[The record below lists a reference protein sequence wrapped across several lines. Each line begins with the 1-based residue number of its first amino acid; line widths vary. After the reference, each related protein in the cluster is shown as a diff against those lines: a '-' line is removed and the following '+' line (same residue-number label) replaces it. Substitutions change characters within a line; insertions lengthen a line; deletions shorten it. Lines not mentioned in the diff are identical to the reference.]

1 MRDEP
6 LPPSPPASEIATAE
20 PAAADRA
27 VADGGVPRRPEW
39 RFLASAL
46 ALGLGFIGLFRVP
59 WVQSEL
65 LIPFARGQ
73 QKVAGWALGLERL
86 PVVVDFSCTGA
97 DVMALCLAAVLAF
110 PAALGA
116 RLRGAAIGLTL
127 IAALNTARIG
137 TLSLAV
143 GDRVLFDRLHLL
155 VWPAILIIVVA
166 LYVFSWMRSVRSVP
180 AESAVDGRPPL
191 VAPPVRRFAAWLV
204 GLTILYVAG
213 AGWYLESAW
222 LREAAAWAAALG
234 GGLMRVCG
242 VAATVRGNTL
252 ATANGGF
259 VVTTTC
265 IATPLVPV
273 YLAAVLALPMTRWR
287 RVAWLLAAPP
297 LFFVL
302 GTARLLT
309 LALPAQLVP
318 SPSIAIHAFN
328 QLVFAALLVV
338 AAAVW
343 SARGAAAPRALVSL
357 LVGLVAGVAVG
368 VPWTWA
374 LDAMASAAAAVA
386 GHDGHRYVD
395 PQGAIRLLPA
405 FQLALFA
412 ALASAARERI
422 GAGWR
427 RLAAAGSLLAALQL
441 PFVVAVGELRT
452 HAQIEP
458 HVRDLRAWAVVAPV
472 LLLAVLAGGFG
483 WIRRRGRP
491 AQAARPQ
498 PA

>member
-1 MRDEP
+1 M
-6 LPPSPPASEIATAE
+6 PAAE
-20 PAAADRA
+20 PAGADRTA
-27 VADGGVPRRPEW
+27 AAGGAQGHPEL

-65 LIPFARGQ
+65 LIPFALGQ

-97 DVMALCLAAVLAF
+97 DVMALCLASVLAF
-110 PAALGA
+110 PASLVD
-116 RLRGAAIGLTL
+116 RLRGAAIGLAL
-127 IAALNTARIG
+127 IAVLNTARIG

-155 VWPAILIIVVA
+155 VWPAFLIIAVA
-166 LYVFSWMRSVRSVP
+166 LFVFLWMRSVRRARP
-180 AESAVDGRPPL
+180 AEGAAGRPPL

-222 LREAAAWAAALG
+222 LRDAAAWAAAAG

-242 VAATVRGNTL
+242 VTATVRGNTL

-273 YLAAVLALPMTRWR
+273 YLAAVLALPMTPWR
-287 RVAWLLAAPP
+287 RLAWLLAAPP
-297 LFFVL
+297 LFFAL

-338 AAAVW
+338 
-343 SARGAAAPRALVSL
+343 GAAIWSTRGVAAPASRSLAAL
-357 LVGLVAGVAVG
+357 LVGLVAGVVAG

-374 LDAMASAAAAVA
+374 LDGLAAAAQSVA

-412 ALASAARERI
+412 ALALAARERI

-427 RLAAAGSLLAALQL
+427 RLAAAGALLAALQL
-441 PFVVAVGELRT
+441 PFVVAVGELRA
-452 HAQIEP
+452 HAHLEP
-458 HVRDLRAWAVVAPV
+458 HVRDLRAWSVLAPV
-472 LLLAVLAGGFG
+472 LLLFALAGGFG

-491 AQAARPQ
+491 APLAQPRAA
-498 PA
+498 